1 MTNRSFSRG
10 RTLLCAALLALSLA
24 ACGDGKKG
32 DASSSAEPGGS
43 AAAKAPAAKGDA
55 AVVAE
60 LKKLSACKRDE
71 GYRESECEAAKAW
84 ETYVE
89 KLLEEDDM
97 QLTKQ
102 KKLVSGCVEVL
113 GEKDDTVREAGYEC
127 LSNYSDGIADVKSV
141 LGTAIAQVAKETSP
155 GVQNAM
161 FGAIRQMDPSKH
173 GYAPKLVEL
182 AKPMV
187 EQKSGSG
194 NLSRIVGTLVPRTTG
209 EEPAPEAV
217 AFALELLDKSKAQ
230 GDAIDVLART
240 KTKTKEACEAFA
252 KLVETKKH
260 PWGRGLD
267 GMHRIAGNCKEQSG
281 RVVEVIVAKAA
292 EADGYD
298 KGFIGADVVY
308 FQRLVETK
316 VFDDAQKAKLRG
328 AVEGALKNATKDH
341 QKSDY
346 EKLIAALK

>member
-1 MTNRSFSRG
+1 MTNRSLPRG
-10 RTLLCAALLALSLA
+10 RTLFCAALTALSLA

-43 AAAKAPAAKGDA
+43 AAAKTPAAKGDPA
-55 AVVAE
+55 IVAE

-71 GYRESECEAAKAW
+71 GYRESDCEAAKAW
-84 ETYVE
+84 DTYVE
-89 KLLEEDDM
+89 KFLEEDDM

-102 KKLVSGCVEVL
+102 KKLVTACVEGI
-113 GEKDDTVREAGYEC
+113 GEKDDTVREAAYEC
-127 LSNYSDGIADVKSV
+127 LSNHTDGIADVKSV
-141 LGTAIAQVAKETSP
+141 LGTAIADVAKETSP
-155 GVQNAM
+155 GVQTAM
-161 FGAIRQMDPSKH
+161 FAAIRQMDPSKH
-173 GYAPKLVEL
+173 GYAAKLVEL

-187 EQKSGSG
+187 DQKSGTG
-194 NLSRIVGTLVPRTTG
+194 NLSRIVGTLMPRSGG
-209 EEPAPEAV
+209 EPTPEAV
-217 AFALELLDKSKAQ
+217 GFALELLEKGKAQ
-230 GDAIDVLART
+230 GDAIDVLVRT
-240 KTKTKEACEAFA
+240 KTKTKEACDAFI
-252 KLVETKKH
+252 KLAETKKS
-260 PWGRGLD
+260 PWGRALD
-267 GMHRIAGNCKEQSG
+267 GMHLIEGHCKEHAG

-316 VFDDAQKAKLRG
+316 VFDDAQRAKLRT

-341 QKSDY
+341 QKESY